1 MKRLFLIA
9 TLFALLCASLVVA
22 PAFAEEPVLTT
33 NKTTYNIGEP
43 IIVTASSANTSGKD
57 WVGLVVGDNSDW
69 GTLRW
74 AYLNEFSGSL
84 DIRLAPHVASGGYFA
99 AYQDIPAGEYTIYL
113 MPDDL
118 PLGGDKAYANMA
130 LASVKITVVGETTAP
145 VSAKLTLDNPQS
157 GMADGTL
164 TINLPAGHNADDIYV
179 WWGNEQGKLP
189 GYTRLARFKVPYSY
203 TTCFSQ
209 AMTPHTLIPQGAT
222 KLLVYTFSD
231 AYGLSK
237 SCVEVPLGTVG
248 SVLGEETP
256 IAEFQVVSDIHISNA
271 EYISHFQSMLN
282 DIAQNSPNSCGI
294 FAVGDVVDQGG
305 IPAYWQSLWSTYDA
319 AENVPFLYIGMGNH
333 ESFGFA
339 NPTYEQRL
347 QTFLQNLRLPS
358 GTEKPQT
365 AYYDVWANG
374 FHFVFL
380 SSTQNS
386 AYAFIGD
393 EQYDWLEQV
402 LANSPDNRP
411 VFLFMH
417 ESMINTVAGSTAEE
431 GWWGLQ
437 DDTRLRQILQ
447 QYPNAFLFN
456 GHSHWIL
463 DSENCMYG
471 GGDQAA
477 IFNTSSVAYLWHSYD
492 VVGGEYMAGSEG
504 YYVQVFKDK
513 VLVRGRNFLTGE
525 WVSSAQFV
533 VDNRYTFVNG
543 VDFVQL
549 QRQVQQAQA
558 LVEDDYL
565 PESWQ
570 QFATALAQAQSALN
584 SGNQQTVDSALQTL
598 LTAQNALQKKPQR
611 NQLMQQVQQLN
622 NQVQQLTNSLQTANA
637 DNTTLTAQIS
647 SLNAQVVQLTQ
658 QLKTAN
664 ESNGSLSEQIKTLQQ
679 NVNQLSQSLS
689 QKQQQNDAL
698 SQEISYLQT
707 SVNNMSQQQ
716 QLSQEKTHKLL
727 VATVVTS
734 CVAGCSLVA
743 VGLVILL
750 RHRKR

>member
-1 MKRLFLIA
+1 MKRLFLIV
-9 TLFALLCASLVVA
+9 TLFALLCASLAVA
-22 PAFAEEPVLTT
+22 PAFAAEPMLTT
-33 NKTTYNIGEP
+33 NKTTYNVGEP
-43 IIVTASSANTSGKD
+43 IIVTASSANASGKD

-69 GTLRW
+69 GALRW
-74 AYLNEFSGSL
+74 AYLSEFSDSL
-84 DIRLAPHVASGGYFA
+84 DIRLAPHAASGGNFVS
-99 AYQDIPAGEYTIYL
+99 YQNIPAGEYIIYL

-118 PLGGDKAYANMA
+118 ALGGDKANANKA
-130 LASVKITVVGETTAP
+130 LASVQITVAGETTAP

-157 GMADGTL
+157 GMADGTI
-164 TINLPAGHNADDIYV
+164 TINLPAGHNVDDIYV

-209 AMTPHTLIPQGAT
+209 TMTPHTLIPQGAT

-237 SCVEVPLGTVG
+237 SCVEVPMGTVG
-248 SVLGEETP
+248 SVLGNEAP
-256 IAEFQVVSDIHISNA
+256 IAEFQVVSDMHISTA
-271 EYISHFQSMLN
+271 EYISHFQSMLA

-319 AENVPFLYIGMGNH
+319 ADNVPFLYIGMGNH

-339 NPTYEQRL
+339 ISTYEQRL

-358 GTEKPQT
+358 VMEKPQT
-365 AYYDVWANG
+365 AYYDVWING

-380 SSTQNS
+380 SSTQNGT
-386 AYAFIGD
+386 YAVIGD

-402 LANSPDNRP
+402 LANSQDDRP

-437 DDTRLRQILQ
+437 DDARLREILQ

-471 GGDQAA
+471 GGSDAA

-533 VDNRYTFVNG
+533 VDNRYTFVDG
-543 VDFVQL
+543 VNFVEL
-549 QRQVQQAQA
+549 QRKTEQAQT
-558 LVEDDYL
+558 LVEDDYI

-570 QFATALAQAQSALN
+570 QFAEALQQAQSALN
-584 SGNQQTVDSALQTL
+584 SNSQQIVDEALQKL
-598 LTAQNALQKKPQR
+598 ITAQNALQKKQQR
-611 NQLMQQVQQLN
+611 NQLMQQVEQLN
-622 NQVQQLTNSLQTANA
+622 GQVQQLTNSLQTANV
-637 DNTTLTAQIS
+637 DNASLAAQIS
-647 SLNAQVVQLTQ
+647 SLNAQVEQLSK
-658 QLKTAN
+658 QLQTAN
-664 ESNGSLSEQIKTLQQ
+664 DSNVSLTEQIKTLQQ
-679 NVNQLSQSLS
+679 SVEQFTQSLS
-689 QKQQQNDAL
+689 QKQQQNSQL

-707 SVNNMSQQQ
+707 AVNNMSQQQ
-716 QLSQEKTHKLL
+716 QLSQEKTHKLI
-727 VATVVTS
+727 VATVVAS

-750 RHRKR
+750 RRRKR